1 LKRAVAD
8 DYQRKIMFQLWHG
21 TDTLVLRSSNAPLTP
36 LTRIDGYSSAHDVP
50 GASGH
55 WRHFGQWDEH
65 HQYRVLVA
73 ENHAVRDELIGRIVW
88 RLLIPAFFG
97 LPLLGAWMW
106 LATRRGLQPLDAV
119 AGQIATREPSRL
131 HALTPAE
138 APKEI
143 RPLVEAINHLFSR
156 VEHTLEA
163 KRRFTADAAHEL
175 RTPLAALGIQAQ
187 VALRAQDAEERTH
200 AIQQLQVGA
209 GRAARL
215 VNQLL
220 ILARID
226 SEKGLHK
233 QPVLLDHLAEEICAA
248 HGTMALDK
256 NIHLE
261 LETAATVVSGN
272 ADMLRILLRNLIDNA
287 IHYTPAG
294 GRVNV
299 HVAENSLTV
308 TDTEPS
314 IPAHER
320 EQVFRRFYRLAGQEA
335 QGSGLGL
342 SIVARIAKLHGARIE
357 LADGDSGSGLMVR
370 VLFSSHATS
379 LLQS

>member
-1 LKRAVAD
+1 
-8 DYQRKIMFQLWHG
+8 M
-21 TDTLVLRSSNAPLTP
+21 
-36 LTRIDGYSSAHDVP
+36 
-50 GASGH
+50 
-55 WRHFGQWDEH
+55 
-65 HQYRVLVA
+65 
-73 ENHAVRDELIGRIVW
+73 
-88 RLLIPAFFG
+88 
-97 LPLLGAWMW
+97 
-106 LATRRGLQPLDAV
+106 
-119 AGQIATREPSRL
+119 
-131 HALTPAE
+131 
-138 APKEI
+138 
-143 RPLVEAINHLFSR
+143 
-156 VEHTLEA
+156 
-163 KRRFTADAAHEL
+163 
-175 RTPLAALGIQAQ
+175 
-187 VALRAQDAEERTH
+187 ALRAQDAEERTH

-299 HVAENSLTV
+299 QVAENSLTV
-308 TDTEPS
+308 TDTGPS